1 LDRPIIQVLLIED
14 NPADALLLREAVR
27 EDALSSFEFTV
38 AESLTSG
45 LELLRDE
52 QFDVVL
58 LDLGLPDSQGLKSFE
73 MVHSAF
79 PEKPVVVLSGS
90 ADQRMALEA
99 VQSGAQDYLVKGS
112 TGWEIASR
120 AMRYAIER
128 KRMEERLHFMATHD
142 VLTGLPNRQLFH
154 DRLAHAIKL
163 SRRLSSHKNEKW
175 ELAVMLL
182 DLDNFK
188 SANDRYGH
196 PQGDLLL
203 QSVTEQLRKCVRE
216 SDTVAR
222 MGGDEFTLIFE
233 NMSGADDAEVLA
245 RKVLTVFD
253 RPFQL
258 AGHEFQVTA
267 SIGISLYPRDGQ
279 DAETLLTHADIAM
292 YRAKQHK
299 NTYSF
304 YEDTLST
311 NSPGENNHD

>member
-14 NPADALLLREAVR
+14 NPADALLLHEAVR

-38 AESLTSG
+38 AESLRSG
-45 LELLRDE
+45 LELLR
-52 QFDVVL
+52 QNHFDVVL
-58 LDLGLPDSQGLKSFE
+58 LDLGLPDSQGLRSFE
-73 MVHSAF
+73 VVKSAF

-90 ADQRMALEA
+90 TDQTLALEA
-99 VQSGAQDYLVKGS
+99 VQSGAQDYLVKGP

-128 KRMEERLHFMATHD
+128 QRMDERLHFLATHD

-154 DRLAHAIKL
+154 DRLTHAIEL
-163 SRRLSSHKNEKW
+163 SRRLRTGKSEKW

-188 SANDRYGH
+188 SANDTYGH
-196 PQGDLLL
+196 PQGDILL
-203 QSVTEQLRKCVRE
+203 QAVTEQLRNCVRE

-233 NMSGADDAEVLA
+233 NVSGADDVAGLAKKVLA
-245 RKVLTVFD
+245 AFD
-253 RPFQL
+253 QPFHFG
-258 AGHEFQVTA
+258 GHEFKVTS

-292 YRAKQHK
+292 YRAKRSK
-299 NTYSF
+299 NTFMF
-304 YEDTLST
+304 YDDLVSS
-311 NSPGENNHD
+311 NG